1 MTFKAAIDWEKELP
15 LIQSLGSIGWSMAK
29 LARKYNVSRQRMKQ
43 VIQQHLPEWQNTYGA
58 IVNQQVKADVFFTK
72 WGQKEKTDLY
82 QVQRLK
88 FRSKKAN
95 ALRTGYT
102 WDIEFGDIMWPSQCP
117 ILGTELDYFAECAQ
131 ENSPSFDRIDSNLGY
146 VKGNVIIVSWR
157 ANRIKNNGTAE
168 EHFKIATYLTQLHT
182 TTLALSRDCVLN

>member
-1 MTFKAAIDWEKELP
+1 MTFKAAIDWKKELP

-102 WDIEFGDIMWPSQCP
+102 WDIEFGDIVWPSQCP

>member
-1 MTFKAAIDWEKELP
+1 MCYTEGICQQKGLMTFKTAIDWKKELP
-15 LIQSLGSIGWSMAK
+15 VIQSLGSIGWSMAK
-29 LARKYNVSRQRMKQ
+29 LARKYDVSRQRMKQ
-43 VIQQHLPEWQNTYGA
+43 VLQQYLPDWQNTCGA
-58 IVNQQVKADVFFTK
+58 IVNQNMKADVFFAK

-95 ALRTGYT
+95 ALRTGYS
-102 WDIEFGDIMWPSQCP
+102 WEIEFGDITWPSHCP
-117 ILGTELDYFAECAQ
+117 ILGTELDYFAESAQ

-146 VKGNVIIVSWR
+146 VTGNVIIVSWR

-168 EHFKIATYLTQLHT
+168 EHLKIAMYLTK
-182 TTLALSRDCVLN
+182 

>member
-1 MTFKAAIDWEKELP
+1 MTFKAAIDWKKELP